1 MDDPLAETISPG
13 LAPLPADLTAAWQEW
28 SRLYGRGAPSSAIA
42 ARRKRLER
50 LLLCE
55 LPARDGDELRYRILV
70 LRECLLHAEDE
81 GVSRAGAALLADFD
95 RLLGI
100 GPPKEDETRPSATDR
115 RKDVI
120 ALLMDPEKCRWSN
133 REIARQVGVSPQTVG
148 NWRKKLAGDAEA
160 QVVPERVVKRGQ
172 SAYAMNTQRIG
183 KIKPKVV
190 EQPPKPAGFIT
201 LAQAI
206 REYFDRHADPDVLA
220 RTLREAS
227 IATDQR
233 LRRWRDADGTIQT
246 LYPVNVVE
254 NCARRLAE
262 RSPRPG

>member
-1 MDDPLAETISPG
+1 MEVANAPHTAGSDPLPTS
-13 LAPLPADLTAAWQEW
+13 LTAAWQEW
-28 SRLYGRGAPSSAIA
+28 SRLYGRGGPSSPLAT
-42 ARRKRLER
+42 RRKRLER

-70 LRECLLHAEDE
+70 LRECLLNAEDE

-95 RLLGI
+95 RLLGT
-100 GPPKEDETRPSATDR
+100 GEPQAEGKPSATDR
-115 RKDVI
+115 RQTVI
-120 ALLMDPEKCRWSN
+120 ALLMDPERCRWSN

-148 NWRKKLAGDAEA
+148 NWRKKLSDGAEEETA
-160 QVVPERVVKRGQ
+160 PERVVRRGK
-172 SAYAMNTQRIG
+172 SAYAMDTRGIG
-183 KIKPKVV
+183 RAKPKAV

-206 REYFDRHADPDVLA
+206 REYFAKHADPDVLA

-233 LRRWRDADGTIQT
+233 LRRWRDADGQIQT
-246 LYPVNVVE
+246 LYPVSVVE
-254 NCARRLAE
+254 SCARRYADRDL
-262 RSPRPG
+262 RRP

>member
-1 MDDPLAETISPG
+1 MDDPRAVTVSPG
-13 LAPLPADLTAAWQEW
+13 LAPLPDDLTAAWQEW

-50 LLLCE
+50 LILCE
-55 LPARDGDELRYRILV
+55 LPARDAEELRYRILV

-95 RLLGI
+95 RLHGI
-100 GPPKEDETRPSATDR
+100 DTKTEDEAAKPSATNR
-115 RKDVI
+115 RQEVI

-133 REIARQVGVSPQTVG
+133 REIARHVGVSPQTVG
-148 NWRKKLAGDAEA
+148 NWRKKLAGDAATEIA
-160 QVVPERVVKRGQ
+160 PERVVKRGR

-183 KIKPKVV
+183 RVKPKAM

-206 REYFDRHADPDVLA
+206 REYFDHADPDVLA

-246 LYPVNVVE
+246 LYPLNVVE
-254 NCARRLAE
+254 SCARRYAE
-262 RSPRPG
+262 RGAR